1 MKMTNNYDC
10 EGDDDDINGNDSDV
24 AVAGSP
30 RSSESPTKITEKH
43 LSNLVEAKEQRSRNA
58 AASITRQH
66 RFLKLDGFVA
76 LETHNAAST

>member
-1 MKMTNNYDC
+1 MKMTNNDDC
-10 EGDDDDINGNDSDV
+10 DGDDDDINGNDSDV

-30 RSSESPTKITEKH
+30 RSSEPPTKITEKH
-43 LSNLVEAKEQRSRNA
+43 LSNLVETKEQRSRNA

-76 LETHNAAST
+76 LETHNTASI